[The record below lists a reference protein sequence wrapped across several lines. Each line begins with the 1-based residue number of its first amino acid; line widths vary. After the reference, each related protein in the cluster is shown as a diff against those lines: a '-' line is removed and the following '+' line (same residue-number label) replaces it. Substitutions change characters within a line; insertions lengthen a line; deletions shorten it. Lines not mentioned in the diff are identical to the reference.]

1 MASSASV
8 QELVKDKSMII
19 SVPQRYIHEN
29 QEPTYNNINCTTN
42 NTSFTSAAAAAASIP
57 LVDMKFLI
65 EGNSNH
71 DVEPIHNFHSICKE
85 WGIFQ
90 VVNHG
95 VSSSVVEKVKYEIEE
110 FYKLPLKEKMKY
122 QVTPGTVQ
130 GYGQTLLH
138 SQDDQKVDWADRF
151 YIITNPLNRRK
162 SHLFPELPSS
172 LRNTLESYFAELQK
186 LAMTLLGVMG
196 EALKMEKR
204 EMEEMFENGMQSIR
218 MNYYPPCPK
227 PELVVGLRPHS
238 DATGLTVLLQVNGVD
253 GLEVKK
259 DGVWLPVKFQP
270 DSLVVNIGDTLEILS
285 NGAYKS
291 IEHRATVNSE
301 KERMSIAMFFNPKFE
316 ALVGPSPSLVNEE
329 NPPLF
334 KRTPMEEF
342 VKDFFSRKLI
352 GRTFLEHMKIK
363 N

>member
-285 NGAYKS
+285 SGAYKS
-291 IEHRATVNSE
+291 IEHRAIVNSE
-301 KERMSIAMFFNPKFE
+301 KERKSIAMFFNPKFE
-316 ALVGPSPSLVNEE
+316 ALVGLH
-329 NPPLF
+329 LA
-334 KRTPMEEF
+334 
-342 VKDFFSRKLI
+342 L
-352 GRTFLEHMKIK
+352 
-363 N
+363 